1 MAAALINGIIT
12 WRRHHKE
19 NFGTGR
25 WRKVKT
31 LEKNDSRCAFLQRKQ
46 RKTTC
51 VLQSKQELQE
61 FRIFET
67 KYTFSPV
74 FGASF

>member
-46 RKTTC
+46 
-51 VLQSKQELQE
+51 
-61 FRIFET
+61 
-67 KYTFSPV
+67 
-74 FGASF
+74 